1 MAVVLLVSIAG
12 FVAQLID
19 GSMGMAFGIVSTTV
33 LLLLAYNPAV
43 ASAIVHLSEIVTSL
57 ISGVSHIKAGNVDWH
72 ALLKVAIPGA
82 IGSFVGAILLSSLD
96 FSAARPW
103 TAAILSFL
111 GCLILFRFTRVSI
124 FGKKRVARARW
135 LAPLGLVG
143 GFVDSTGGGG
153 WGPVVTTTLTAS
165 NALVPRKAIGTTNT
179 AEFIIAI
186 SASIGFVVGLGPTNI
201 PWDAVLALMIGGSLA
216 APIAAWLVSKAPQR
230 ILGVLVGNL
239 VLGLNLRQLVV
250 HFEIGGFSSV
260 LILVLFGLLALGT
273 ILLGLKLQK
282 FD

>member
-1 MAVVLLVSIAG
+1 VAVVLLVSIAG

-135 LAPLGLVG
+135 LAHLGLVG

-179 AEFIIAI
+179 AEFIISI
-186 SASIGFVVGLGPTNI
+186 SASIGFIFGLGPTNI
-201 PWDAVLALMIGGSLA
+201 PWDAVLALMIGGAMA

>member
-33 LLLLAYNPAV
+33 LILLAYNPAV
-43 ASAIVHLSEIVTSL
+43 ASAIVHFSEIVTSL

-103 TAAILSFL
+103 TAAILLLL

-179 AEFIIAI
+179 AEFIISI

-230 ILGVLVGNL
+230 ILGVLVGNV
-239 VLGLNLRQLVV
+239 VLGLNLRQLVI
-250 HFEIGGFSSV
+250 HFEISGFSSV

>member
-1 MAVVLLVSIAG
+1 VAVVLLVSIAG

>member
-1 MAVVLLVSIAG
+1 VAVVLLVSIAG

-179 AEFIIAI
+179 AEFIISI
-186 SASIGFVVGLGPTNI
+186 SASIGFIFGLGPTNI